1 MTQDKPILTS
11 KFKLYTSALF
21 DIAKALIIFE
31 IALVFAFIAY
41 FGIDIVNDFR
51 KEAPTTSSV
60 IEGDN
65 GCFVQ
70 IIEEKVFTLCQE

>member
-1 MTQDKPILTS
+1 MTQDKPALTS
-11 KFKLYTSALF
+11 KFKLYASALF

-41 FGIDIVNDFR
+41 FGVDFITNLKR
-51 KEAPTTSSV
+51 ETVSNSSV
-60 IEGDN
+60 MELSED
-65 GCFVQ
+65 CFAQ